1 MSDYN
6 IQKESTLQVERGRLS
21 SSGVKRGRLSSLGV
35 KRGRLSSLGERSPNH
50 SVAVASMSMMQLRR
64 QLSDVESPKEPTKRS
79 TPKHCHESQY
89 DDVFEPAPPPQ
100 QPAAAA
106 PVDQGRYYCN
116 DDDAVFEMPLQRQ
129 NQQHHSAAMAAGP
142 APVPPPQ
149 QPAAAAP
156 VDQVEAA
163 MGYMNLG
170 ARPRERPVRSRA
182 NQGAAEKSY
191 HPCTYDHC
199 KKSFT
204 RPYSRQQ
211 LECHLGITHQCQK
224 CLKEYK
230 KRYLKEH
237 MKKCNGM
244 M

>member
-1 MSDYN
+1 MIFAGKQLEDGRADYN
-6 IQKESTLQVERGRLS
+6 IQVERGRLP
-21 SSGVKRGRLSSLGV
+21 SSGVKRGRLSSLGD
-35 KRGRLSSLGERSPNH
+35 
-50 SVAVASMSMMQLRR
+50 SVLASMTQQQKNRLLFDSTM
-64 QLSDVESPKEPTKRS
+64 SSPTNQS
-79 TPKHCHESQY
+79 TPKRES
-89 DDVFEPAPPPQ
+89 
-100 QPAAAA
+100 
-106 PVDQGRYYCN
+106 
-116 DDDAVFEMPLQRQ
+116 DDDDDDQSDDDRHEPQ
-129 NQQHHSAAMAAGP
+129 SDGP

-211 LECHLGITHQCQK
+211 QECHLGITHQCQK